1 MLGIVNPHLVAL
13 VAQAMLASTLG
24 VDHADEGPETGKV
37 LATWAGKAEIQL
49 ELDEE
54 GEISFDSPFQI
65 RLNGNVKMETEHFQL
80 RAERVSYDSASG
92 SLILEAGEADG
103 AQLSLRAPD
112 GSQSLRIVGRKLLFR
127 FRDKTLVAEGGGALH
142 LDNRPQK

>member
-1 MLGIVNPHLVAL
+1 MLGIVNSHVVAL
-13 VAQAMLASTLG
+13 VFQAVLASTLG
-24 VDHADEGPETGKV
+24 VDHVDEGPETGKV

-54 GEISFDSPFQI
+54 GEISFDSPFQL

-92 SLILEAGEADG
+92 SLILEASEADG
-103 AQLSLRAPD
+103 AQLSLRTHD
-112 GSQSLRIVGRKLLFR
+112 GRQSLRIVGRKLLFR
-127 FRDKTLVAEGGGALH
+127 FRDKTLVAEGRGVLH

>member
-1 MLGIVNPHLVAL
+1 MLGIVNSHVIAL
-13 VAQAMLASTLG
+13 VVQAVLASTLG
-24 VDHADEGPETGKV
+24 VDHVDEGPETGKV
-37 LATWAGKAEIQL
+37 IATWTGKAEIQL

-65 RLNGNVKMETEHFQL
+65 RLDGNVKMETEHFQL

-92 SLILEAGEADG
+92 CLTLEASEADG

-112 GSQSLRIVGRKLLFR
+112 GKQSLRVVGRKLLFR
-127 FRDKTLVAEGGGALH
+127 FRDKNLGG
-142 LDNRPQK
+142 